1 MAKVQGS
8 PEALSQMASQIRR
21 VIQQENAAAQALQT
35 SYKAA
40 GSEWNDSKY
49 QQLGTIVNQTVSAIK
64 QPMAELEAAI
74 QKIKKM
80 EQDLRAYLSK

>member
-8 PEALSQMASQIRR
+8 PEALNQMAAQIKR
-21 VIQQENAAAQALQT
+21 VIQQETQTAQALLT
-35 SYKAA
+35 AYKAA

-49 QQLGTIVNQTVSAIK
+49 QQLGSVINQAVSAIK
-64 QPMAELEAAI
+64 APISELETAV

-80 EQDLRAYLSK
+80 EQDFRAYLGN

>member
-8 PEALSQMASQIRR
+8 PEALSQMANQIQR
-21 VIQQENAAAQALQT
+21 VIQQENAAAQALQQA
-35 SYKAA
+35 YKSA

-49 QQLGTIVNQTVSAIK
+49 QQLGVVVNDAVSAIK
-64 QPMAELEAAI
+64 QPIADLESAI

-80 EQDLRAYLSK
+80 EKELRAYLAS

>member
-8 PEALSQMASQIRR
+8 PEALNQMAAQIKR
-21 VIQQENAAAQALQT
+21 VIQQETQTAQALLT
-35 SYKAA
+35 AYKAA

-49 QQLGTIVNQTVSAIK
+49 QQLGSVINQAVSAIK
-64 QPMAELEAAI
+64 APISELETAV

-80 EQDLRAYLSK
+80 EHDLRAYLEN

>member
-8 PEALSQMASQIRR
+8 PEALNQMAAQIKR
-21 VIQQENAAAQALQT
+21 VIQQETQTAQALIT
-35 SYKAA
+35 AYKAA

-49 QQLGTIVNQTVSAIK
+49 QQLGSVINQAVSAIK
-64 QPMAELEAAI
+64 APISELETAV

-80 EQDLRAYLSK
+80 EQDFRAYLGN

>member
-8 PEALSQMASQIRR
+8 PEALNQMASQIKR
-21 VIQQENAAAQALQT
+21 VIQQETQAAQALQ
-35 SYKAA
+35 SAYRAA

-49 QQLGTIVNQTVSAIK
+49 QQLGGVISQAVSAIK
-64 QPMAELEAAI
+64 APISELESAV

-80 EQDLRAYLSK
+80 EQDLRAYLDN